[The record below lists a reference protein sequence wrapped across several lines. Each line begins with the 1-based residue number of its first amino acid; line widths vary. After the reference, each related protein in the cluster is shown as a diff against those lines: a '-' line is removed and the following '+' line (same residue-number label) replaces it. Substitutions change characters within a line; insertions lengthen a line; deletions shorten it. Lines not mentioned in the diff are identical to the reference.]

1 MNKFTKN
8 KKGYA
13 ILELLFYISFFIL
26 VSLVVIN
33 AMIVMSQS
41 FKEVTVLSEQLKS
54 GAIMERIS
62 REIKQALSINLISSN
77 SLKLNTKDDLDN
89 DKTIE
94 FSFSGTNI
102 EFRENDVLVGNLN
115 TANIIISQLS
125 FTEITT
131 ATGKA
136 VKVFLAA
143 KSKNDKYDRQINFYN
158 TIALR
163 GSY

>member
-1 MNKFTKN
+1 MNKFAKN
-8 KKGYA
+8 KNGYA
-13 ILELLFYISFFIL
+13 ILELLFYISFFAL
-26 VSLVVIN
+26 LSLVVIN

-54 GAIMERIS
+54 GIIMDRIS
-62 REIKQALSINLISSN
+62 REIHQAGSINLISSN
-77 SLKLNTKDDLDN
+77 SLKLNTKDDEGN
-89 DKTIE
+89 DKTVE
-94 FSFSGTNI
+94 FSFSGPEI

-115 TANIIISQLS
+115 ASNITVTGLN

-131 ATGKA
+131 AVGKA
-136 VKVFLAA
+136 VRVILTI
-143 KSKNDKYDRQINFYN
+143 KSENDKYDRQVDFFD